1 MNNENSNH
9 NIQDDPEF
17 KEIWDLAGSYKFK
30 EAEGND
36 KAWEKF
42 QNAVQPKAKL
52 TVTYSRTRIL
62 AYAEVIGLFVL
73 SGILLFKFN
82 SNSKTLLLVSNNVTM
97 AGEMKELKLADG
109 SIITMNGAS
118 NVSYELKADQRRI
131 KLKGQA
137 HFEVAPNKY
146 APFIIET
153 DKGTITVLGTGFDVI
168 AYPNKELS
176 VSVNHGKVSVENNS
190 KKVILTKGMSAKTN
204 GIQLTAVAMD
214 STTVQWR
221 GQFLTFKEANVSSV
235 VETIENKYNVSLK
248 IEENSNQK
256 KFNGKFKQSASL
268 KEILEVLNA
277 SVGNVEV
284 VNKK

>member
-52 TVTYSRTRIL
+52 QVTFSRSRIL
-62 AYAEVIGLFVL
+62 AYAAVIGLFVL
-73 SGILLFKFN
+73 SGIVLFKFN

-118 NVSYELKADQRRI
+118 NVSYELKADQRKI

-176 VSVNHGKVSVENNS
+176 VSVNHGKVSVENTS

-204 GIQLTAVAMD
+204 GNELTAVAMD

-221 GQFLTFKEANVSSV
+221 GQFLTFNEANVTSV
-235 VETIENKYNVSLK
+235 VETLENKYNVSLK

-256 KFNGKFKQSASL
+256 KFTGKFKQSASL
-268 KEILEVLNA
+268 KEILEVLKA

>member
-36 KAWEKF
+36 KAWDKF

-62 AYAEVIGLFVL
+62 AYAAVIGLFVL
-73 SGILLFKFN
+73 SGIVLFKFN
-82 SNSKTLLLVSNNVTM
+82 SNSKTLLLVSNNVTL

-109 SIITMNGAS
+109 SIITMNGSS
-118 NVSYELKADQRRI
+118 NVSYELKANERKI

-204 GIQLTAVAMD
+204 GNLLAAVAMD

-221 GQFLTFKEANVSSV
+221 GQFLSFNEANVSSV
-235 VETIENKYNVSLK
+235 VETLENKYNASLK
-248 IEENSNQK
+248 VEENSNQK
-256 KFNGKFKQSASL
+256 KFTGKFKQSASL

>member
-62 AYAEVIGLFVL
+62 AYAAVIGLFVL
-73 SGILLFKFN
+73 SGIVLFKFN

-153 DKGTITVLGTGFDVI
+153 DKGTITVLGTGFD
-168 AYPNKELS
+168 
-176 VSVNHGKVSVENNS
+176 VSVENNS

>member
-62 AYAEVIGLFVL
+62 AYAAVIGLFVL
-73 SGILLFKFN
+73 SGIVLFKFN

-221 GQFLTFKEANVSSV
+221 GQFLSFNEANVSSV

-248 IEENSNQK
+248 GRK
-256 KFNGKFKQSASL
+256 HATCHK
-268 KEILEVLNA
+268 
-277 SVGNVEV
+277 
-284 VNKK
+284 